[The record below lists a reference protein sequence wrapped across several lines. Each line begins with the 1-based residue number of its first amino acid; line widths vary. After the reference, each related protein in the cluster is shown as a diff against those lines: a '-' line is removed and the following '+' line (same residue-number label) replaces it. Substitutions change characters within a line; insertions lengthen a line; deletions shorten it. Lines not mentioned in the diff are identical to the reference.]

1 MSSIEDIL
9 NADNDSD
16 QEENAV
22 GTGVDLDALLGSES
36 DSDEDSMKVG
46 APVVVKAPTLSTT
59 KHITAPIPTR
69 IDYVEGRAFKTKA
82 GGSAISN
89 SNSPLPPS
97 QPSHASQMNPLTPPL
112 PSSSVAGGSPS
123 SSSGVT
129 TTADLDS
136 PATKA
141 FAPSNT
147 K

>member
-69 IDYVEGRAFKTKA
+69 IDYVEGRALKPRLEEVLSLIVILLYLLANLRMHLK
-82 GGSAISN
+82 
-89 SNSPLPPS
+89 
-97 QPSHASQMNPLTPPL
+97 
-112 PSSSVAGGSPS
+112 
-123 SSSGVT
+123 
-129 TTADLDS
+129 
-136 PATKA
+136 
-141 FAPSNT
+141 
-147 K
+147 